1 MHTDI
6 IHNPEIAMLFMDRH
20 VPFPEIIYTVYTYP
34 MDPST
39 SLRSILGYAQTVAM
53 DP

>member
-20 VPFPEIIYTVYTYP
+20 VQFPEIIYTVYTYP
-34 MDPST
+34 MDPS
-39 SLRSILGYAQTVAM
+39 LRSILGYAQTVAM